1 MWDQGFG
8 TISTSS
14 LVNIGLNGS
23 GLGSLISNILIA
35 NLPQALMSLIYVFY
49 NGVLTSMLAAD
60 EWSRFG
66 HHRKTLRVSSPV
78 ENQRS
83 TYYLQLPYKYG
94 VPLLAISATY
104 HWLVSQSIFLARV
117 NIYDF
122 DGKHDPKD
130 DISTCGYSCAPM
142 FFIVTFGSFIVLV
155 FGIGSGFRK
164 FPPRPP
170 LAAGCSAA
178 ISAACHALDGDEYSP
193 SRALKWGVVQE
204 PGQADEDPRVSLAN
218 TVLQST
224 ESRPGHWAFSGD
236 EVSEPIRS
244 QFYA

>member
-35 NLPQALMSLIYVFY
+35 NLPQALMSLIYVFH

-94 VPLLAISATY
+94 VPLLAISGTY

-142 FFIVTFGSFIVLV
+142 FFIVTFGSFILLV
-155 FGIGSGFRK
+155 FGIGSGF
-164 FPPRPP
+164 
-170 LAAGCSAA
+170 
-178 ISAACHALDGDEYSP
+178 
-193 SRALKWGVVQE
+193 
-204 PGQADEDPRVSLAN
+204 
-218 TVLQST
+218 
-224 ESRPGHWAFSGD
+224 
-236 EVSEPIRS
+236 
-244 QFYA
+244 